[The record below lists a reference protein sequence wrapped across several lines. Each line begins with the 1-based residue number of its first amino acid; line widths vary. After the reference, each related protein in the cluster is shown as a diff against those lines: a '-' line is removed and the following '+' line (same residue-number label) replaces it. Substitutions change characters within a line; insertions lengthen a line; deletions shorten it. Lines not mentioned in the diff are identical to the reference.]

1 MRDLNTIATQC
12 YFVMKVISGSTLEL
26 DNISLIKFFIKMK
39 RQLTSILLFSALLM
53 GGASTFV
60 SCTDHESD
68 AAYEVTGSI
77 ADQLN
82 KQAQNLQNQVD
93 AIKGILN
100 GGESGKPLQEQV
112 DDLKTNLGQKE
123 TELKTLIEQKNNA
136 TSTEL
141 KQLIDTKISNVN
153 KDIEGL
159 KRDIATAK
167 DDIERLKT
175 QVGETEGKINAAKQA
190 AIEAAKGY
198 TDEKVNAA
206 IAKAETELGQQV
218 AELKT
223 LIENCKTE
231 SKAYTDEQIAAMKEI
246 TNGLEQQQAE
256 YAKSIQQ
263 LFALHA
269 DVMDKLNQDSILLAQ
284 VQKGQTNLQ
293 TAVSE
298 LNTKLE
304 AKVDTA
310 DFNAVKAQ
318 VDKNKALSE
327 ANEAAINSIKAQMVD
342 FVTKTEL
349 DNKASELK
357 TAFEAAD
364 TALKE
369 KIDAEVKKLNEQ
381 LNKLFNTMINMLTG
395 IELQATESPITGYE
409 NFSFLGA
416 EAHILGTYYGTATV
430 PANLGDC
437 TINKNQPLIDE
448 TSGENAGVVY
458 ATLNPSN
465 VDFTNC
471 TLKIVDSQGNEAPF
485 TATVVKSNRVLKYGI
500 SRAGKSNLYA
510 IKINLNKENLDAA
523 KTWTSSDA
531 AALKD
536 VAKNVLDKLRQPS
549 TTRLNIGD
557 AATTIAKTFN
567 NRLTAY
573 ALQAEQDYYD
583 ANNVKHTRTITSKLS
598 LAATAIKPVSY
609 NFLKDNAT
617 LKNLDLPSFPTIQSK
632 LNFNDYKFN
641 WTPIAGMGTVK
652 TSVTLKGMPDLDNI
666 KVTINGEVKAPE
678 VNVDKATIKFGQTTL
693 YGTVDENGKVTV
705 NLGDLEKNTTADVK
719 VSIDNIKINPDDVK
733 VTLDTSAKK
742 DMTYDVEIPMD
753 EFNKIIDNIN
763 SQVGNMIGNVN
774 GIVDKVQ
781 NYAEIIDGRY
791 IAGINKFIQKFENL
805 LRKSNSLLQPAMFY
819 VTSNGSWN
827 QLAREKEGASYLK
840 LQGGKASTVFVASS
854 YSGEI
859 LAPAYKKYVHVTDAP
874 KGAHVTGANLDKV
887 IDGNLHKIGFEADKE
902 GTYEITYEAVD
913 YSGVKAAK
921 KKFYV
926 KVVK

>member
-1 MRDLNTIATQC
+1 
-12 YFVMKVISGSTLEL
+12 
-26 DNISLIKFFIKMK
+26 MK

-82 KQAQNLQNQVD
+82 KQAQNLQNEINRID
-93 AIKGILN
+93 GILGTN
-100 GGESGKPLQEQV
+100 GTGTPDPKSLQGQVNTLKSDLTTKENELKGLIQQAESATGSVKTELDGKIQDVKNDITKLEGRIATTETDIKALKKRVADAETAILDAKNAAAAAETNSKNYTDQQIATAIANATTSINEALQGLQSQIEAC
-112 DDLKTNLGQKE
+112 KTECKTYTDTKFNECDAKIDAKY
-123 TELKTLIEQKNNA
+123 TELKDICDGLDDQMA
-136 TSTEL
+136 QYASMFS
-141 KQLIDTKISNVN
+141 QLYAMHSEID
-153 KDIEGL
+153 
-159 KRDIATAK
+159 A
-167 DDIERLKT
+167 
-175 QVGETEGKINAAKQA
+175 
-190 AIEAAKGY
+190 
-198 TDEKVNAA
+198 
-206 IAKAETELGQQV
+206 
-218 AELKT
+218 
-223 LIENCKTE
+223 
-231 SKAYTDEQIAAMKEI
+231 
-246 TNGLEQQQAE
+246 
-256 YAKSIQQ
+256 
-263 LFALHA
+263 
-269 DVMDKLNQDSILLAQ
+269 KLNQDSILLAG
-284 VQKGQTNLQ
+284 VQAEQTRLNI
-293 TAVSE
+293 AVNN
-298 LNTKLE
+298 LNTQLG

-310 DFNAVKAQ
+310 DFKAVKAQ
-318 VDKNKALSE
+318 VEANKALSE
-327 ANEAAINSIKAQMVD
+327 ANKARIDSIEAKMVNL
-342 FVTKTEL
+342 VSKTEL
-349 DNKASELK
+349 NNKASQLE
-357 TAFEAAD
+357 TAFKAAD
-364 TALKE
+364 ATLKSE
-369 KIDAEVKKLNEQ
+369 IQAEITKINEQ
-381 LNKLFNTMINMLTG
+381 LNELFNTMINMLTG

-416 EAHILGTYYGTATV
+416 EAHILGAYYGTSTV

-437 TINKNQPLIDE
+437 TINKNQLLIDE

-465 VDFTNC
+465 VDFTKC
-471 TLKIVDSQGNEAPF
+471 TLKVVDSQGNEAPF

-500 SRAGKSNLYA
+500 SRAGNSNLYA
-510 IKINLNKENLDAA
+510 VKINLNKENLDAA

-583 ANNVKHTRTITSKLS
+583 ANNVKHTRTITSKMS
-598 LAATAIKPVSY
+598 LAATAIKPISY

-617 LKNLDLPSFPTIQSK
+617 LKNLDLPSFPTLQSK

-641 WTPIAGMGTVK
+641 WTPIEGMGNMK
-652 TSVTLKGMPDLDNI
+652 TSVTLKDMPDIDNI
-666 KVTINGEVKAPE
+666 KVKLDGEIVVPKPTVDPRVWLVGTETVTGKVNEDGTVTIDLGQLGAKAEVNIGEVK
-678 VNVDKATIKFGQTTL
+678 VNPDGI
-693 YGTVDENGKVTV
+693 KVTV
-705 NLGDLEKNTTADVK
+705 
-719 VSIDNIKINPDDVK
+719 
-733 VTLDTSAKK
+733 DTSAKK

-753 EFNKIIDNIN
+753 EFNKIIANIN
-763 SQVGNMIGNVN
+763 SQVGNMVGNVN
-774 GIVDKVQ
+774 NIVDQIKG
-781 NYAEIIDGRY
+781 YADIFDGQY

-859 LAPAYKKYVHVTDAP
+859 LAPAYKKYVSVKCLDGDGQA
-874 KGAHVTGANLDKV
+874 TGANLNKV
-887 IDGNLHKIGFEADKE
+887 IDGNIHKIGFEADKE

-913 YSGVKAAK
+913 YSGVKVA

>member
-1 MRDLNTIATQC
+1 
-12 YFVMKVISGSTLEL
+12 
-26 DNISLIKFFIKMK
+26 MK

-77 ADQLN
+77 ADQVK
-82 KQAQNLQNQVD
+82 KQA
-93 AIKGILN
+93 
-100 GGESGKPLQEQV
+100 
-112 DDLKTNLGQKE
+112 
-123 TELKTLIEQKNNA
+123 TELENLVTKLDFLLKDGTTPEDVKNNLNQTIFGTDA
-136 TSTEL
+136 NGNII
-141 KQLIDTKISNVN
+141 KWDN
-153 KDIEGL
+153 
-159 KRDIATAK
+159 AK
-167 DDIERLKT
+167 LDVL
-175 QVGETEGKINAAKQA
+175 QQALAAAKQEAEKAKNAANAYTDSKVGDLAQQIINLDQAISNLRTTVESNTTEINKLNTKVDNYATELQQMIENCQAGNTQLFNNLTNLYNDMDVRLQEDENRIANLEEAVRNNLATKEYVDGQIASLNTKIDGKVDASDFNA
-190 AIEAAKGY
+190 AIEAAK
-198 TDEKVNAA
+198 TAVLKNKQDIEANK
-206 IAKAETELGQQV
+206 TE
-218 AELKT
+218 
-223 LIENCKTE
+223 IENIKKELVNYVTKQDLDD
-231 SKAYTDEQIAAMKEI
+231 KAASLEAAFKAADKALEVKIQAQIDNI
-246 TNGLEQQQAE
+246 
-256 YAKSIQQ
+256 
-263 LFALHA
+263 
-269 DVMDKLNQDSILLAQ
+269 
-284 VQKGQTNLQ
+284 
-293 TAVSE
+293 
-298 LNTKLE
+298 NTKLN
-304 AKVDTA
+304 T
-310 DFNAVKAQ
+310 
-318 VDKNKALSE
+318 
-327 ANEAAINSIKAQMVD
+327 M
-342 FVTKTEL
+342 
-349 DNKASELK
+349 
-357 TAFEAAD
+357 
-364 TALKE
+364 
-369 KIDAEVKKLNEQ
+369 
-381 LNKLFNTMINMLTG
+381 FNTMLSMLTG

-416 EAHILGTYYGTATV
+416 EAHILGTYYGSTAAAV
-430 PANLGDC
+430 KLGGVEIADAN
-437 TINKNQPLIDE
+437 NVLIDE

-465 VDFTNC
+465 VDFTGC
-471 TLKIVDSQGNEAPF
+471 TLKVVDSQGNEAPF

-500 SRAGKSNLYA
+500 SRAGNSNLYA
-510 IKINLNKENLDAA
+510 IKINLNKENLEAA

-531 AALKD
+531 SALKD
-536 VAKNVLDKLRQPS
+536 VAQNVLDKLRQPS

-573 ALQAEQDYYD
+573 ALQAEQKYTD
-583 ANNVKHTRTITSKLS
+583 ANGVEQTRTITSKLS
-598 LAATAIKPVSY
+598 LAATAIKPISY

-859 LAPAYKKYVHVTDAP
+859 LAPAYKKYVHVEGPT
-874 KGAHVTGANLDKV
+874 GAHVTGVNLNKV
-887 IDGNLHKIGFEADKE
+887 IDGNLHKIGFETDKE
-902 GTYEITYEAVD
+902 GVYTITYEAVD
-913 YSGVKAAK
+913 YSGVKVA

>member
-1 MRDLNTIATQC
+1 
-12 YFVMKVISGSTLEL
+12 
-26 DNISLIKFFIKMK
+26 MK

-82 KQAQNLQNQVD
+82 KQAADLQTQIN

-100 GGESGKPLQEQV
+100 GGESGKPLQQQV
-112 DDLKTNLGQKE
+112 DDLKTDLGQKE
-123 TELKTLIEQKNNA
+123 TELKTLIEQKNTA

-153 KDIEGL
+153 ADIESL

-167 DDIERLKT
+167 RDIDGLKS
-175 QVGETEGKINAAKQA
+175 QVGETEGKIAAAKQA

-206 IAKAETELGQQV
+206 IAKAETDLGQAV
-218 AELKT
+218 TELKT
-223 LIENCKTE
+223 KIDNCKTE

-246 TNGLEQQQAE
+246 TNGLEEQQAE

-284 VQKGQTNLQ
+284 VQNEQTDLK

-298 LNTKLE
+298 LNTKLD

-310 DFNAVKAQ
+310 NFNAVKAQ

-327 ANEAAINSIKAQMVD
+327 ANEAAIDSIKAQMVD

-381 LNKLFNTMINMLTG
+381 LNQLFDKMMNMLTG

-416 EAHILGTYYGTATV
+416 EAHILGTYYGLTATTPV
-430 PANLGDC
+430 RLGNEEVADAN
-437 TINKNQPLIDE
+437 QVLIDE

-465 VDFTNC
+465 VDFTGC
-471 TLKIVDSQGNEAPF
+471 TLKVVNSQGEEAPF

-500 SRAGKSNLYA
+500 SRAGNSNLYA
-510 IKINLNKENLDAA
+510 IKINLNKENLEAA

-573 ALQAEQDYYD
+573 ALQAEQKYTD
-583 ANNVKHTRTITSKLS
+583 ANGVKQTRTITSKLS
-598 LAATAIKPVSY
+598 LAATAIKPISY
-609 NFLKDNAT
+609 NFLSTNET

-632 LNFNDYKFN
+632 INFNDYKFN
-641 WTPIAGMGTVK
+641 WTPIEGLGTVK
-652 TSVTLKGMPDLDNI
+652 TSVTLKGMPDLDSI
-666 KVTINGEVKAPE
+666 KVSINGEVQAPK
-678 VNVDKATIKFGQTTL
+678 VNAKLGTITFGETTL
-693 YGTVDENGKVTV
+693 HGTADANGNVTV
-705 NLGDLEKNTTADVK
+705 NLGDLGKNVSGNVDVEIGK
-719 VSIDNIKINPDDVK
+719 IKIKPEDVK

-742 DMTYDVEIPMD
+742 DATYEVEIPMD
-753 EFNKIIDNIN
+753 DFNKIIDDMNR
-763 SQVGNMIGNVN
+763 QVGNMIGNVN
-774 GIVDKVQ
+774 NIVDKVN
-781 NYAEIIDGRY
+781 NYVEIIDGRY

-805 LRKSNSLLQPAMFY
+805 LRRSNSLLQPAMFY

-854 YSGEI
+854 YTGEI
-859 LAPAYKKYVHVTDAP
+859 LAPAYKKYVHVKCLDGDGQA
-874 KGAHVTGANLDKV
+874 TGANLNKV
-887 IDGNLHKIGFEADKE
+887 IDGNLHKIGFEANKP

-913 YSGVKAAK
+913 YSGVKVA

>member
-1 MRDLNTIATQC
+1 
-12 YFVMKVISGSTLEL
+12 
-26 DNISLIKFFIKMK
+26 MK

-82 KQAQNLQNQVD
+82 KQAQNLQNEINRID
-93 AIKGILN
+93 GILGTN
-100 GGESGKPLQEQV
+100 GTGTPSPESLQGQV
-112 DDLKTNLGQKE
+112 NTLKSDLATKESELRGLIQQAESTTGSVKTQLEAQ
-123 TELKTLIEQKNNA
+123 IVSVKN
-136 TSTEL
+136 
-141 KQLIDTKISNVN
+141 
-153 KDIEGL
+153 
-159 KRDIATAK
+159 DIATLEGRIATTEA
-167 DDIERLKT
+167 DIRALEGRVT
-175 QVGETEGKINAAKQA
+175 AAETAINEAKQA
-190 AIEAAKGY
+190 AAAAETNAKNYTDQQIATAIANATTSINAALQGLQSQIEACKTGCKTY
-198 TDEKVNAA
+198 TDTKFNECD
-206 IAKAETELGQQV
+206 AKIEAKYTELKDICDGLDDQMAQY
-218 AELKT
+218 ASMFSQL
-223 LIENCKTE
+223 
-231 SKAYTDEQIAAMKEI
+231 YAMHSEI
-246 TNGLEQQQAE
+246 DA
-256 YAKSIQQ
+256 
-263 LFALHA
+263 
-269 DVMDKLNQDSILLAQ
+269 KLNQDSILLAQ
-284 VQKGQTNLQ
+284 VQEEQTRLNV
-293 TAVSE
+293 AVTN
-298 LNTKLE
+298 LNTKLDS
-304 AKVDTA
+304 KVDTA
-310 DFNAVKAQ
+310 DFKAVKAQ
-318 VDKNKALSE
+318 VEANKALSE
-327 ANEAAINSIKAQMVD
+327 ANKAEIDSIKAKMVNL
-342 FVTKTEL
+342 VSKTEL
-349 DNKASELK
+349 DDKASKL
-357 TAFEAAD
+357 EAAFKAAD
-364 TALKE
+364 ATLKSE
-369 KIDAEVKKLNEQ
+369 IQAEITKINEQ
-381 LNKLFNTMINMLTG
+381 LNELFNEMINMLTG

-416 EAHILGTYYGTATV
+416 EAHILGAYYGTSA
-430 PANLGDC
+430 ARADLGDC
-437 TINKNQPLIDE
+437 AIYKNQLLIDE
-448 TSGENAGVVY
+448 TSGENAGIVY

-465 VDFTNC
+465 VDFTKC
-471 TLKIVDSQGNEAPF
+471 TLKVVDSQGNEAPF

-500 SRAGKSNLYA
+500 SRAGNSNLYA
-510 IKINLNKENLDAA
+510 IKINLNKENLEAA

-573 ALQAEQDYYD
+573 ALQAEQEYTD
-583 ANNVKHTRTITSKLS
+583 ANGEVKTRTITSKLS
-598 LAATAIKPVSY
+598 LAATAIKPISY

-617 LKNLDLPSFPTIQSK
+617 LKNLDLPSFPTLQSK
-632 LNFNDYKFN
+632 INFNDYKFN
-641 WTPIAGMGTVK
+641 WTPIEGMGTVK

-693 YGTVDENGKVTV
+693 HGTVDENGKVTV

-719 VSIDNIKINPDDVK
+719 VSIDNIKINPNDVK

-859 LAPAYKKYVHVTDAP
+859 LAPAYKKYVHVKCLDGDGKA
-874 KGAHVTGANLDKV
+874 TGTNLNKV
-887 IDGNLHKIGFEADKE
+887 IDGNLHKIGFEATKP

-913 YSGVKAAK
+913 YSGVKVAK
-921 KKFYV
+921 NFYV

>member
-1 MRDLNTIATQC
+1 
-12 YFVMKVISGSTLEL
+12 
-26 DNISLIKFFIKMK
+26 MK

-82 KQAQNLQNQVD
+82 KQAADLQTQIN

-100 GGESGKPLQEQV
+100 GGESGKPLQQQV
-112 DDLKTNLGQKE
+112 DDLKTDLGQKE
-123 TELKTLIEQKNNA
+123 TELKTLIEQKNTA

-153 KDIEGL
+153 ADIEGL

-167 DDIERLKT
+167 ADIERLKT
-175 QVGETEGKINAAKQA
+175 QVGETEGKIAAAKQA

-206 IAKAETELGQQV
+206 VAKAETDLSQAV

-223 LIENCKTE
+223 LIDNCKTE

-246 TNGLEQQQAE
+246 TNGLEEQQAE

-284 VQKGQTNLQ
+284 VQNEQTDLK

-298 LNTKLE
+298 LNTKLD

-327 ANEAAINSIKAQMVD
+327 ANKAAIDSIKAQMVD

-364 TALKE
+364 TALKAQ
-369 KIDAEVKKLNEQ
+369 IDAEVKKLNEQ
-381 LNKLFNTMINMLTG
+381 LNQLFDKMMSMLTG

-416 EAHILGTYYGTATV
+416 EAHILGTYYGTSASLET
-430 PANLGDC
+430 LGDY
-437 TINKNQPLIDE
+437 TVRKNETLIDE

-465 VDFTNC
+465 VDFTGC
-471 TLKIVDSQGNEAPF
+471 TLKVVDSQGNEAPF

-500 SRAGKSNLYA
+500 SRAGNSNLYA
-510 IKINLNKENLDAA
+510 IKINLNKENLEAA

-573 ALQAEQDYYD
+573 ALQAEQEYTD
-583 ANNVKHTRTITSKLS
+583 ANGEVKTRTITSKLS
-598 LAATAIKPVSY
+598 LAATAIKPISY

-617 LKNLDLPSFPTIQSK
+617 LKNLDLPSFPTLQSK
-632 LNFNDYKFN
+632 INFNDYKFN
-641 WTPIAGMGTVK
+641 WTPIEGMGTVK

-693 YGTVDENGKVTV
+693 HGTVDENGKVTV

-719 VSIDNIKINPDDVK
+719 VSIDNIKINPNDVK

-859 LAPAYKKYVHVTDAP
+859 LAPAYKKYVHVKCLDGDGKA
-874 KGAHVTGANLDKV
+874 TGTNLNKV
-887 IDGNLHKIGFEADKE
+887 IDGNLHKIGFEATKP

-913 YSGVKAAK
+913 YSGVKVAK
-921 KKFYV
+921 NFYV

>member
-1 MRDLNTIATQC
+1 
-12 YFVMKVISGSTLEL
+12 
-26 DNISLIKFFIKMK
+26 MK

-112 DDLKTNLGQKE
+112 NDLKTNLGQKE

-153 KDIEGL
+153 TDIEGL
-159 KRDIATAK
+159 RRDIASAK
-167 DDIERLKT
+167 ADIELLKT
-175 QVGETEGKINAAKQA
+175 QVGETEGKIAAAKQA
-190 AIEAAKGY
+190 AIEAANGY

-206 IAKAETELGQQV
+206 VAKAETELGQAV
-218 AELKT
+218 TELKT
-223 LIENCKTE
+223 LIDNCKTE
-231 SKAYTDEQIAAMKEI
+231 SKAYTDEQIAAMKVI
-246 TNGLEQQQAE
+246 TDGLEQQQAE

-284 VQKGQTNLQ
+284 VQKEQTDLK

-298 LNTKLE
+298 LNTKLD

-327 ANEAAINSIKAQMVD
+327 ANKAAIDSIKAQMVD

-357 TAFEAAD
+357 NAFEAAD

-381 LNKLFNTMINMLTG
+381 LNKLFDKMMNMLTG

-416 EAHILGTYYGTATV
+416 EAHILGTYYGSTAAAV
-430 PANLGDC
+430 KLGDVD
-437 TINKNQPLIDE
+437 IADANNVLIDE

-465 VDFTNC
+465 VDFTGC
-471 TLKIVDSQGNEAPF
+471 TLKVVDSQGNEAPF

-510 IKINLNKENLDAA
+510 VKINLNKENLDAA

-573 ALQAEQDYYD
+573 ALQAEQKYTD
-583 ANNVKHTRTITSKLS
+583 ANGEEKTRTITSKMS
-598 LAATAIKPVSY
+598 LAATAIKPISY

-617 LKNLDLPSFPTIQSK
+617 LKNLDLPSFPTLQSK
-632 LNFNDYKFN
+632 INFDSYKFN
-641 WTPIAGMGTVK
+641 WTPVEHMGSIT
-652 TSVTLKGMPDLDNI
+652 TSVTLENVPQDVI
-666 KVTINGEVKAPE
+666 YTINGVQTPTAEILGRDDV
-678 VNVDKATIKFGQTTL
+678 TIKTRED
-693 YGTVDENGKVTV
+693 GTQYA
-705 NLGDLEKNTTADVK
+705 DLSKLDVK
-719 VSIDNIKINPDDVK
+719 IGDIDFGNAVSIEVVK
-733 VTLDTSAKK
+733 GELTRNVTI
-742 DMTYDVEIPMD
+742 EMD
-753 EFNKIIDNIN
+753 KFNEVIDNIN
-763 SQVGNMIGNVN
+763 NQVGNMVGNVN
-774 GIVDKVQ
+774 NIVDQIKG
-781 NYAEIIDGRY
+781 YADIFDGQY

-819 VTSNGSWN
+819 VASNGNWN
-827 QLAREKEGASYLK
+827 QLAREGVGASYLK

-854 YSGEI
+854 YTGEI
-859 LAPAYKKYVHVTDAP
+859 LAPAYKKYVHVTNAP
-874 KGAHVTGANLDKV
+874 TGAKVSGANLNKV

-913 YSGVKAAK
+913 YSGVKVA